1 MIPKSKPGVGEFPTS
16 PLSPVGQTPRPA
28 ISNYQVLRSKNIE
41 CLQRSRVEVGLVA
54 QWKLCVPGGATTS
67 RGTAASVTCDPQ
79 AAHVPFL
86 GAHFSFVDENLVV
99 LAVYRCISCALH
111 KRALLS

>member
-1 MIPKSKPGVGEFPTS
+1 MSI
-16 PLSPVGQTPRPA
+16 
-28 ISNYQVLRSKNIE
+28 YQVLRSKDIE
-41 CLQRSRVEVGLVA
+41 CLQRSRGEVGLVA

-67 RGTAASVTCDPQ
+67 RRAAASVICYPQ

-86 GAHFSFVDENLVV
+86 GAHFSFVDEDLEV
-99 LAVYRCISCALH
+99 LAVYRCSSCALH